1 MIGLQKLKGMGVK
14 MISKVRD
21 YTKKHHMINQGD
33 RIVVGVSGG
42 ADSVCLLYVLWRLC
56 DELGFSIIVVH
67 VNHGIRGE
75 AADCDEQYVK
85 ELCLRLSIPFYPF
98 HVDVRSMAKKQGLS
112 EEEAGRN
119 ARYQAFTQICKE
131 TQCNKIAVAH
141 NKNDNAETILFHLFR
156 GAGMKGLSG
165 IEPKRNLKVDGWNVL
180 LIRPLLHIE
189 RYEIENYL
197 LKEGITYRTDAT
209 NLTEDY
215 SRNKIR
221 NVILSYAVKEINA
234 AAISHINESAS
245 KIGEA
250 LEFIDSFVALLFLQV
265 VRQEQDSYFI
275 NIEALEKEAKVIQKG
290 LLRKVMEQLSGHLKD
305 LEAKHLEAV
314 LELTGKQVGKVIH
327 LPYDIIARREY
338 KEIRLYQKE
347 EPTDRTEQKTMA
359 PIQISSPGRHF
370 IPQNGW
376 YLETQII
383 NFEKNM
389 PIPKNSCM
397 KWFDYDKI
405 ENAVEIRNRREGDY
419 IQINSM
425 GGRKKL
431 KDYFIDQKIPKTLR
445 DSQILIADGSHIM
458 WIPFEGERMSE
469 KYKVDESTVKVLSM
483 KLIDL
488 EENKNDR

>member
-1 MIGLQKLKGMGVK
+1 MKGMGIN
-14 MISKVRD
+14 MISKVFD

-42 ADSVCLLYVLWRLC
+42 ADSVCLLYVLWRLSV
-56 DELGFSIIVVH
+56 EIGYSVIVVH

-75 AADCDEQYVK
+75 AADDDEQYVK
-85 ELCLRLSIPFYPF
+85 ELCLRLGTPFYPF
-98 HVDVRSMAKKQGLS
+98 HIDVRSMAKEQGLS

-119 ARYQAFTQICKE
+119 ARYQAFIQICKANK
-131 TQCNKIAVAH
+131 CNKIAVAH
-141 NKNDNAETILFHLFR
+141 NKNDNAETILFHLLR
-156 GAGMKGLSG
+156 GTGLKGLSG
-165 IEPKRNLKVDGWNVL
+165 IEPKRKLKMTDGDVL

-197 LKEGITYRTDAT
+197 HNEGIEYRTDAT

-215 SRNKIR
+215 TRNKIR
-221 NVILSYAVKEINA
+221 NVILSYAVKEINSG
-234 AAISHINESAS
+234 AINHINESAL

-250 LEFIDSFVALLFLQV
+250 LEFIDSSVACQYLQV

-275 NIEALEKEAKVIQKG
+275 NIEALERQAGVIQKG
-290 LLRKVMEQLSGHLKD
+290 LIRKAMEQLSGHLKD
-305 LEAKHLEAV
+305 LEAKHVEAV
-314 LELTGKQVGKVIH
+314 LELTEKQVGKLIH
-327 LPYDIIARREY
+327 LPYGIMASREY
-338 KEIRLYQKE
+338 EEIKLFKKKEIADKTEKE
-347 EPTDRTEQKTMA
+347 TMV
-359 PIQISSPGRHF
+359 PIQISIPGTYF
-370 IPQNGW
+370 IPQKGR
-376 YLETQII
+376 YLETQIL
-383 NFEKNM
+383 NYEKNM

-419 IQINSM
+419 IQINSV

-431 KDYFIDQKIPKTLR
+431 KDYFIDQKVPKPLR

-469 KYKVDESTVKVLSM
+469 KYKVDETTVKVLSM

>member
-1 MIGLQKLKGMGVK
+1 MGIK
-14 MISKVRD
+14 MINQVFD
-21 YTKKHHMINQGD
+21 YTSKHHMIKQGD

-42 ADSVCLLYVLWRLC
+42 ADSVCLLYVLWRLS
-56 DELGFSIIVVH
+56 EKIRYSVRVVH
-67 VNHGIRGE
+67 VNHGIRGK
-75 AADCDEQYVK
+75 AADDDEQYVK
-85 ELCLRLSIPFYPF
+85 ELCLRLGVQFHPF
-98 HVDVRSMAKKQGLS
+98 HIDVKSMAKEQGLS

-119 ARYQAFTQICKE
+119 ARYQAFVQVCKAY
-131 TQCNKIAVAH
+131 QCNIIAVAH
-141 NKNDNAETILFHLFR
+141 NRNDNAETILFHLLR
-156 GAGMKGLSG
+156 GTGMKGLTG
-165 IEPKRNLKVDGWNVL
+165 IEPTRNLKMDGWDVS

-197 LKEGITYRTDAT
+197 HEEGISYRTDAT

-221 NVILSYAVKEINA
+221 NVILSYAVKEINSG
-234 AAISHINESAS
+234 AIGHINESAS

-250 LEFIDSFVALLFLQV
+250 LEFIDSFVACQYRQV
-265 VRQEQDSYFI
+265 VRQEQDGCFI
-275 NIEALEKEAKVIQKG
+275 RVEALERQAGVIQKG
-290 LLRKVMEQLSGHLKD
+290 LIRKALEQLSGHLKD
-305 LEAKHLEAV
+305 LEAKHVEAV
-314 LELTGKQVGKVIH
+314 LELTEKQVGKLIH
-327 LPYDIIARREY
+327 LPYGVIASREY
-338 KEIRLYQKE
+338 EEIRLSKKE
-347 EPTDRTEQKTMA
+347 EIAEKRTVKEPMV
-359 PIQISSPGRHF
+359 PIQMSIPGTFF
-370 IPQNGW
+370 IPEKGR
-376 YLETQII
+376 YLETQIL
-383 NFEKNM
+383 NYEKNM

-419 IQINSM
+419 IQINSL

-431 KDYFIDQKIPKTLR
+431 KDYFIDQKVPKPLR

-469 KYKVDESTVKVLSM
+469 KYKVGETTTKVLSM